1 MNRKDSLFKY
11 LLLTLSMR
19 YFIAWSLLAVCNS
32 AFAQLHLNF
41 DDGNI
46 HSVVWSGDISHFKIN
61 TAGQLQLAASGA
73 GESVIFTQYE
83 VPNDSI
89 QIDLYFKMQFA
100 PSNDNLSK
108 IYLMLDRP
116 GEAQAN
122 GYYLKLGE
130 NGANDA
136 VQLYKLTNGVS
147 SLLGAGTNGAIAADP
162 AQARLQFKIY
172 RNGMGFMSADYTG
185 QQLLE
190 ADMEF
195 FDPTLNL
202 PDSLY
207 FGIYCKYTATRAD
220 KFFYDDI
227 SIKTVES
234 DTIAPKV
241 LQAQALNSRDVKISF
256 SEKPEANSVI
266 NTSVYHANHGLNNP
280 EAVLYDTRLPLEAVL
295 RFRDGAI
302 KSNIVYTLH
311 VTGLN
316 DANSNNTA
324 HQVEFFFTET
334 PDVGDIVINEV
345 LTDPITGGEDYIELY
360 NKSDKL
366 IKLDS
371 LFITNQE
378 RNESRLIR
386 TDFTLKPAAYVAIA
400 RNVAF
405 LKETY
410 QTPDTAAFIEAI
422 IPALN
427 VASANI
433 TLHYTRG
440 GKRITID
447 SFDYAQNMHFKL
459 LNNTKGIS
467 LERIRPDGLTNDP
480 NNWHSASADSHYGTP
495 GYQNSNFK
503 DLQTEEAGDFVQLD
517 KQVFSPDGDGIDDIV
532 LVQYSVEKSGYLAT
546 IRIFD
551 SDGHAIIDLANNQL
565 LSTDATIKWDGLNA
579 DGNLVKTGMYII
591 YSRLFHPDGEV
602 KTNKKVVVAAHKM

>member
-1 MNRKDSLFKY
+1 MNRKDSLFKH

-46 HSVVWSGDISHFKIN
+46 NSAEWSGDINHFKIN

-73 GESVIFTQYE
+73 GESVIFTKYK
-83 VPNDSI
+83 VPADSI

-108 IYLMLDRP
+108 IYLMIDRP

-130 NGANDA
+130 NGTNDA
-136 VQLYKLTNGVS
+136 VQLYKLTNGAPTLV
-147 SLLGAGTNGAIAADP
+147 GAGTNGAIAADP

-172 RNGMGFMSADYTG
+172 RNGIGTMAANYAG
-185 QQLLE
+185 QQLLDS
-190 ADMEF
+190 DMEF
-195 FDPTLNL
+195 FDPALNL
-202 PDSLY
+202 PDSMY
-207 FGIYCKYTATRAD
+207 FGIYCKYTSTRAD

-227 SIKTVES
+227 SIKTAES

-241 LQAQALNSRDVKISF
+241 LKAQALSSRDIRITF
-256 SEKPEANSVI
+256 SEKPEATSVI
-266 NTSVYHANHGLNNP
+266 DVSGYHANHGLNSP
-280 EAVLYDTRLPLEAVL
+280 EEVLYDTRQPLEAIL

-302 KSNIVYTLH
+302 KSNIIYTLH
-311 VTGLN
+311 ITGLK
-316 DANSNNTA
+316 DANSNNMA
-324 HQVEFFFTET
+324 HQVEFFFTEI

-345 LTDPITGGEDYIELY
+345 LTDPISGGEDYIELY

-371 LFITNQE
+371 LIITNQE

-386 TDFTLKPAAYVAIA
+386 TDFTLKPAAYVTII
-400 RNVAF
+400 RNAAF
-405 LKETY
+405 TKDTY
-410 QTPDTAAFIEAI
+410 QTPDTAAFIEAT

-433 TLHYTRG
+433 TLHYIRA
-440 GKRITID
+440 GKRVTID
-447 SFDYAQNMHFKL
+447 SFDYTQNMHFKL

-503 DLQTEEAGDFVQLD
+503 VAQIPEAGDFVQLER
-517 KQVFSPDGDGIDDIV
+517 QVFTPDGDGIDDIV
-532 LVQYSVEKSGYLAT
+532 LIHYQVEKSGYLAT
-546 IRIFD
+546 VRIFD
-551 SDGHAIIDLANNQL
+551 SDGFPVTDLANNQL
-565 LSTDATIKWDGLNA
+565 ISPDATIKSVSYTHLT
-579 DGNLVKTGMYII
+579 LPTICSV
-591 YSRLFHPDGEV
+591 
-602 KTNKKVVVAAHKM
+602 